1 MTEQQ
6 NPEQHP
12 AVLELARVR
21 ASLAAGLTVEQ
32 SARLLGSTDE
42 ELTADAQRLATE
54 LGAGTQTPP
63 AHLTGGP
70 RGVDVSKASGVEA
83 GAQAYREKHPPR
95 EPRPV
100 QTEAES
106 RRNPYAEPSY
116 TMNSR

>member
-83 GAQAYREKHPPR
+83 GAQAYREKHPRASRDPC
-95 EPRPV
+95 RPKR
-100 QTEAES
+100 S
-106 RRNPYAEPSY
+106 RAGTR
-116 TMNSR
+116 TRSRATP